1 MRAEQVLREVRIP
14 ATTGGGGDGG
24 SLAFRTR
31 LEEASAAFA
40 PVLLILGLALAG
52 GGFGLSDR
60 HIAGLAVWLLLAVL
74 LTLGAAGRATLGRP
88 FYWAVGSIG
97 AFALFSAFSS
107 FWSES
112 IELTVIEADRVVVY
126 LGFFVAAFLIAQT
139 DRRRERFGEGTAIA
153 LLLVAGLA
161 LGSRLL
167 PDVLSVSEAAETGSR
182 LSYPLGYW
190 NGDGVMFGMGMGLAL
205 WLSRNSL
212 VAALRWIAV
221 ASMPICL
228 IALYFTYSRGG
239 LLALAISC
247 GCLIVLSPER
257 LWLLGTLG
265 AGALGAVPAALA
277 IQSRT
282 SLAEHLDDSHIA
294 GQGFT
299 VFWILLLG
307 CLLAVGLFAALR
319 RLERRQGSLTG
330 RAVAVSR
337 NPRLLRGF
345 ALLAALLAIGV
356 AIGVGGRAWH
366 QFTTSDV
373 NPPGAPEDHFTQ
385 LSSSGRDEFW
395 RVALD
400 AFDEKPALG
409 HGAGTYRISWHL
421 LRDNSVSNLDAHSLY
436 LQALSELG
444 AVGAILILFLVFT
457 LLAIGVFAWRG
468 ARGRQRELCAA
479 LLGVSLAFAIA
490 SAIDWF
496 WQIAAMG
503 AVFFLAT
510 GVLTAARCAQ
520 LNKLRLAGE
529 PEDGTDKRRFGLAI
543 GGLAIAWISALALI
557 GPLLVDRE
565 ISASNSAAAGGN
577 LASAVS
583 HADVARSIEPWAA
596 APYKQLGLLAE
607 AEGNYPQALERLDQ
621 ALDRESESWLL
632 HYLRAR
638 VEAKAGDKAA
648 AEADLAKARSLNPRE
663 LCLLAEG
670 FEGCG

>member
-1 MRAEQVLREVRIP
+1 M
-14 ATTGGGGDGG
+14 
-24 SLAFRTR
+24 
-31 LEEASAAFA
+31 
-40 PVLLILGLALAG
+40 
-52 GGFGLSDR
+52 
-60 HIAGLAVWLLLAVL
+60 
-74 LTLGAAGRATLGRP
+74 
-88 FYWAVGSIG
+88 
-97 AFALFSAFSS
+97 
-107 FWSES
+107 
-112 IELTVIEADRVVVY
+112 
-126 LGFFVAAFLIAQT
+126 
-139 DRRRERFGEGTAIA
+139 
-153 LLLVAGLA
+153 LVAGLA

-167 PDVLSVSEAAETGSR
+167 PDVLSVHEAAETGSR

-190 NGDGVMFGMGMGLAL
+190 NGDGVMFGMGMVLAL

-212 VAALRWIAV
+212 IAALRWIAV
-221 ASMPICL
+221 AAMPICL

-239 LLALAISC
+239 LLALVVSC
-247 GCLIVLSPER
+247 GCLIVLSPDR

-282 SLAEHLDDSHIA
+282 SLAEHLDDSHIS

-299 VFWILLLG
+299 VFLVLIAG
-307 CLLAVGLFAALR
+307 CLLAMALFAALR
-319 RLERRQGSLTG
+319 RLEAREGGFRD
-330 RAVAVSR
+330 RAIAASR

-345 ALLAALLAIGV
+345 ALVAALLALGAAV
-356 AIGVGGRAWH
+356 AVGGRAWH
-366 QFTTSDV
+366 QFTSSDV
-373 NPPGAPEDHFTQ
+373 SAPGAPEDHFTQ
-385 LSSSGRDEFW
+385 LSSSGRTEFW

-400 AFDEKPALG
+400 AFDEKPVVG

-444 AVGAILILFLVFT
+444 VVGAILILFLVLT
-457 LLAIGVFAWRG
+457 LLGIGIAAWRG

-490 SAIDWF
+490 AAIDWF

-510 GVLTAARCAQ
+510 GVLVAARCAQ
-520 LNKLRLAGE
+520 LNKLRVAE
-529 PEDGTDKRRFGLAI
+529 EKDDETDKRRFGLAI
-543 GGLAIAWISALALI
+543 AGLAIAWISALALI

-565 ISASNSAAAGGN
+565 ISASDSAAAGGN

-596 APYKQLGLLAE
+596 VPYKQLGLLAE
-607 AEGNYPQALERLDQ
+607 AEGNYPQAIERLDQ

-638 VEAKAGDKAA
+638 VEAKAGEEAA
-648 AEADLAKARSLNPRE
+648 AEADLAEAQRLNPE
-663 LCLLAEG
+663 EACLFTEG